1 MSGSFI
7 LGITGPTASG
17 KSNLSV
23 LLAKKMNAEIISI
36 DSVQVYKKLNI
47 GTAKPTIT
55 QTNGIKHHLID
66 IVEPWQIYSS
76 KNFLDD
82 VKACIFQIHAC
93 NKQVLLTGG
102 TMFYFRVLIEG
113 LSILPSSCQIIRQR
127 LQEISLQQLYQ
138 LLLKYDPETAK
149 QISINDRQRIQ
160 RVVEISIVNQKPYS
174 LLVKSSPK
182 RGGLGK
188 QIILCALVP
197 KKRQVL
203 HKRITQRFYKIL
215 EKGFLAEV
223 EKLNK
228 HSLITADLPSMRS
241 VGYRQALQ
249 YLDGQCNYDHFIS
262 KSIAATRQLAKRQ
275 LTWIRNWPTQ
285 IKLFE
290 YDQDSCFNV
299 EQLCQYFSIMS
310 YPSKYSSVLSLSI

>member
-1 MSGSFI
+1 MSSSFI

-17 KSNLSV
+17 KSNISV

-36 DSVQVYKKLNI
+36 DSVQIYKKFNI
-47 GTAKPTIT
+47 GTAKPTKT
-55 QTNGIKHHLID
+55 ETNGIKHHLID
-66 IVEPWQIYSS
+66 IVEPWQTYSS

-82 VKACIFQIHAC
+82 VKACICKIHAC

-102 TMFYFRVLIEG
+102 TMFYFKVLIEG
-113 LSILPSSCQIIRQR
+113 LSLLPSSCLTIRQR
-127 LQEISLQQLYQ
+127 LQEISLRQLYQ
-138 LLLKYDPETAK
+138 LLLKYDPETSK
-149 QISINDRQRIQ
+149 KISSNDRQRIQ
-160 RVVEISIVNQKPYS
+160 RVVEVSIINQKPYS
-174 LLVKSSPK
+174 VLVKSSPK
-182 RGGLGK
+182 KGGLGN

-223 EKLNK
+223 EELNK
-228 HSLITADLPSMRS
+228 HSLITADLPAMRS

-249 YLDGQCNYDHFIS
+249 YFDGQFNYNNFIS
-262 KSIAATRQLAKRQ
+262 KSIVATRQLAKRQ

-290 YDQDSCFNV
+290 YDQDSCFNI
-299 EQLCQYFSIMS
+299 ERLCQYFSMIS
-310 YPSKYSSVLSLSI
+310 HSSKYSSCFFPI